1 MGDSD
6 PAAANRLIDEAGL
19 EGLPLEATGWLLAV
33 LSGEREYSG
42 EVASIRRHLDNRA
55 SETAATAQ
63 FTSGYGDGDYL
74 VLHSSRRT
82 DAVILEALIV
92 DQPRNDLIPKL
103 VRGLLGHRRRGRWLN
118 TQENVFVLLALD
130 RYFNTFERVTPDFAA
145 RIWLGEDYAGGHEF
159 RGRTTERHQIDVPM
173 AWLAERAGTQN
184 LIVGKQGRG
193 RLYYR
198 VGLRYAPADLM
209 LDAAEHGF
217 SVERVYQAVDDPE
230 DVRREEDGTWVIQA
244 GARVKVQLTM
254 AAPARRYHVALVD
267 PLPAG
272 LEALNP
278 ELAGADTYEPRA
290 ESGED
295 DLLPPGFQPI
305 RWYYWYRWYE
315 HENLRDERVE
325 VFTSLLYGGV
335 RTYSYLARATTPGTF
350 IVPPPKAEEMYH
362 PETFGR
368 GASDRVVVR

>member
-1 MGDSD
+1 
-6 PAAANRLIDEAGL
+6 
-19 EGLPLEATGWLLAV
+19 
-33 LSGEREYSG
+33 
-42 EVASIRRHLDNRA
+42 
-55 SETAATAQ
+55 
-63 FTSGYGDGDYL
+63 
-74 VLHSSRRT
+74 
-82 DAVILEALIV
+82 
-92 DQPRNDLIPKL
+92 
-103 VRGLLGHRRRGRWLN
+103 
-118 TQENVFVLLALD
+118 
-130 RYFNTFERVTPDFAA
+130 
-145 RIWLGEDYAGGHEF
+145 
-159 RGRTTERHQIDVPM
+159 M